1 MLRLIANKLG
11 LGVRCCYLLASEE
24 YMCAYVEESVEVFG
38 FGWREASMMAS
49 FYRVRFPYVYQV
61 IRPKPSYTVYF
72 QTVDQRGP
80 FEFNF

>member
-1 MLRLIANKLG
+1 M
-11 LGVRCCYLLASEE
+11 
-24 YMCAYVEESVEVFG
+24 EESVEVFG

-61 IRPKPSYTVYF
+61 IKPKPSYTVYF